1 MLWFLVKFLTLALL
15 QEAWQTKS
23 DGGEDGDG
31 ELHEAQVSVS
41 TAEKDWNQQGG
52 LWATL
57 LQVLATHILEDAQP
71 SIFLLKVFIH

>member
-1 MLWFLVKFLTLALL
+1 MI

-23 DGGEDGDG
+23 DGEEEGDG

-57 LQVLATHILEDAQP
+57 LQVLAILP
-71 SIFLLKVFIH
+71 YSI